1 MKTNHLFE
9 FKQETTMKRSSNFQ
23 LESPVTSTSK
33 ITKKD
38 IPTINHVLPP
48 EILKK
53 ILEKLDIKSL
63 CSARQTCK
71 CWNEIIVAFELV
83 EEAASKI
90 KPYNLY
96 VCD

>member
-23 LESPVTSTSK
+23 VESPVTSTSK

-48 EILKK
+48 EMLKK